1 MTESVAALISRVER
15 LEAIADITRLSADYC
30 RGADLR
36 EFDRFLSVWT
46 DDGVWRVRDD
56 LAYVGPAEIREGIER
71 QWETTLRAFHW
82 TSNPS
87 ISIDEGG
94 TTARAVFD
102 VHTET
107 QLTDESWLWLAGCY
121 RDTYVRS
128 QSGWRLSSR
137 TAEVAARRAGI
148 SG

>member
-1 MTESVAALISRVER
+1 MTETVAALISRIER

-36 EFDRFLSVWT
+36 ELDRFLSVWT
-46 DDGVWRVRDD
+46 QDGVWRVRDD
-56 LAYVGPAEIREGIER
+56 LAFVGPAEIRAGIER

-94 TTARAVFD
+94 TSARATFD
-102 VHTET
+102 VHTEV
-107 QLTDESWLWLAGCY
+107 QLTDESWLWLAGSY
-121 RDTYVRS
+121 RDTYDRTDT
-128 QSGWRLSSR
+128 GWRLSSR
-137 TAEVAARRAGI
+137 TAEIAAKRAGL
-148 SG
+148 SP